1 MGPLGRDAGRVDAR
15 SSAAVSGSREELA
28 RALRGPLECGGKGR
42 GPDAG
47 EWAGTAGLDWG
58 GLWFERGSR
67 AEREGKEVEAGWA
80 EES

>member
-1 MGPLGRDAGRVDAR
+1 MRGGRTLGLVWLSAGPGKSSRVR
-15 SSAAVSGSREELA
+15 WAVHWSV
-28 RALRGPLECGGKGR
+28 GGKGR

>member
-1 MGPLGRDAGRVDAR
+1 MRW
-15 SSAAVSGSREELA
+15 AVHWSV
-28 RALRGPLECGGKGR
+28 GGKGR